1 MALRNMINGQGSDG
15 STTGLNDLSGIFQP
29 L

>member
-1 MALRNMINGQGSDG
+1 MALRNMISGQGSDG
-15 STTGLNDLSGIFQP
+15 SMIGLNDLSGIFQP